1 MAWQFPASLS
11 TNVTAV
17 DLGTTD
23 DVYIGTNVSIA
34 TTSSY
39 TIYGTGSSHEVDI
52 DGSVAGYYTVYLGD
66 DGTADHDQI
75 INVSE
80 TGRIFA
86 IYYGIVAIGYH
97 SEITNDGSIKSKQT
111 GVYFSATPE
120 DLTLLSTFGN
130 SGKIDANVY
139 GVYSSGTQKL
149 HTDNTG
155 TIKGGILSYYGT
167 GSGVDEIVNSGKMY
181 GAAYLGVGNDFYDGR
196 RGFIDSDVQGGAGA
210 DKIYGGA
217 ENNLF
222 HGGADNDRLYG
233 AKGADKLYG
242 EAGADTF
249 IFLATGDSTVGA
261 SGRDIIYDFSHGDG
275 DKIDVHSIDAN
286 TTLSGNQT
294 FKYIANAAFT
304 HHAGELQE
312 YTSGSGHFIRGDV
325 TGDGIADFAIQIDT
339 NNVFVKGD
347 FIL

>member
-17 DLGTTD
+17 DLTTTD
-23 DVYIGTNVSIA
+23 DAYIGTNVSIA
-34 TTSSY
+34 STASTT
-39 TIYGTGSSHEVDI
+39 IQGTGSSHEVDI
-52 DGSVAGYYTVYLGD
+52 DGSVAGYYAVYLGD
-66 DGTADHDQI
+66 DGSVDHDQVV
-75 INVSE
+75 NVSE

-86 IYYGIVAIGYH
+86 TNYGIAAIGYH
-97 SEITNDGSIKSKQT
+97 SEVINDGSIKSKFL
-111 GVYFSATPE
+111 GVYFSGTPA
-120 DLTLLSTFGN
+120 DLTVVSTFSN
-130 SGKIDANVY
+130 SGKVDAVTY
-139 GVYSSGTQKL
+139 GVYSAGTQKL

-155 TIKGGILSYYGT
+155 TIKGGSYSYYGG
-167 GSGVDEIVNSGKMY
+167 GSGVDEIANSGKMY
-181 GAAYLGVGNDFYDGR
+181 GAATLGGGDDFYDGR
-196 RGFIDSDVQGGAGA
+196 TGFIDSDVQGGTGA
-210 DKIYGGA
+210 DRLYGGA

-222 HGGADNDRLYG
+222 HGDGDNDRLYG

-242 EAGADTF
+242 ETGADTF
-249 IFLATGDSTVGA
+249 IFLATGDSTVSS
-261 SGRDIIYDFSHGDG
+261 SGRDTIYDFLHGDG

-304 HHAGELQE
+304 DHAGELQE

-325 TGDGIADFAIQIDT
+325 NGDGTADFAIQIDT